1 MESKEYNSKYL
12 TQTEVLDTTACELAQ
27 IIPLAGG
34 NVGDLR
40 VYDGED
46 AQGELK
52 LRVRIPANGSRPFV
66 FNPHVYLRR
75 GLYVVFTE
83 QIDGCFVQ
91 WSSRPSREG

>member
-1 MESKEYNSKYL
+1 MDCKEYASKYI
-12 TQTEVLDTTACELAQ
+12 TATELLDVTACELVQ

-46 AQGELK
+46 AQGDLK

-66 FNPHVYLRR
+66 FNPHVYIRK
-75 GLYVVFTE
+75 GLYIVFTE

-91 WSSRPSREG
+91 WRSRLSKEG

>member
-1 MESKEYNSKYL
+1 MDCKEYASKYI
-12 TQTEVLDTTACELAQ
+12 TATELLDVTACELVQ

-46 AQGELK
+46 AQGDLK

-66 FNPHVYLRR
+66 FNPHVYMRK
-75 GLYVVFTE
+75 GLYIVFTE

-91 WSSRPSREG
+91 WRSRLSKEG

>member
-1 MESKEYNSKYL
+1 MDCKEYASKYI
-12 TQTEVLDTTACELAQ
+12 TATELLDVTACELVQ

-66 FNPHVYLRR
+66 FNPHVYMRK
-75 GLYVVFTE
+75 GLYIVFTE

-91 WSSRPSREG
+91 WRSRLSKEG